1 MGRLLQLKL
10 HVWTGGLLLVADR
23 WSVLQ
28 VSAARTTLVLQQQQ
42 DSSKETPDTCDFK
55 LLSVTTHT
63 SAMNHLS
70 KITIYYLWFGTPTY
84 TCGYDEST
92 NADLRL
98 LGHTPAVRHTTPSLG
113 GGAGRAAGAD
123 RASGTKDKN
132 RARANVETTT
142 ITNLQWARLMREAII
157 FRTLYA

>member
-10 HVWTGGLLLVADR
+10 HVWIGGLLLVADR

-55 LLSVTTHT
+55 LLSVTTRT

-98 LGHTPAVRHTTPSLG
+98 LGIPLP
-113 GGAGRAAGAD
+113 
-123 RASGTKDKN
+123 
-132 RARANVETTT
+132 
-142 ITNLQWARLMREAII
+142 
-157 FRTLYA
+157 